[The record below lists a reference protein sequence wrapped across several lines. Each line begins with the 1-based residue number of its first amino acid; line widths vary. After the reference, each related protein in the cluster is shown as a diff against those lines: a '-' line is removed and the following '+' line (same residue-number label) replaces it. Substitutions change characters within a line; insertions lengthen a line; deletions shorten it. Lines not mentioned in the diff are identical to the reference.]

1 MLFRVLEWQRVLSFP
16 YPMSKLGAC
25 ESRRGRAKRREP
37 EHRGTSPLDGSVI
50 LLDDV
55 IQVAARTNFHT
66 APANIFLGKQLQ
78 RSQRC
83 LISIDIDFLS
93 YSGTYWSTQRIMVV

>member
-1 MLFRVLEWQRVLSFP
+1 LDSSPRRLEFTESL
-16 YPMSKLGAC
+16 LGV
-25 ESRRGRAKRREP
+25 
-37 EHRGTSPLDGSVI
+37 HTPLDGSVI

-83 LISIDIDFLS
+83 LIAIDIDFLS